1 MRAAPHSFAC
11 LAAAW
16 ISLTTIVHAQA
27 GECSDY
33 SGRTGRVC
41 SAAIDGTRALHPIAG
56 LLVSGGNPVL
66 GTANTLGGLGHFSVT
81 ARANAAHVVLP
92 DVNYG
97 GSTSTVPAS
106 DETFAPTPLVE
117 VAVGLYGGMPSG
129 LLAIDLLGSA
139 QLLPTGQ
146 IDHLTIESGARRIGD
161 VALGLGYGARVG
173 LVRESG
179 HLPGVA
185 VGIMRRDIPQ
195 LAYGDLA
202 EGDQY
207 SYAVNLHA
215 TNLRVVASK
224 QLLLFDVAAGLGWDK
239 YTGDASVQFR
249 DPVTSLVQP
258 EIPFDLNQSRILAF
272 LDAGIDLSPVTLLG
286 ELGYQGAKD
295 HKLSTDFEDFDT
307 TKGKFFASFGLRM
320 GF

>member
-1 MRAAPHSFAC
+1 MRAAPRSSASVV
-11 LAAAW
+11 AAL
-16 ISLTTIVHAQA
+16 ISLTTMVHAQA
-27 GECSDY
+27 SECSDY
-33 SGRTGRVC
+33 SGRTERVC

-92 DVNYG
+92 DVNYD

-106 DETFAPTPLVE
+106 DETFAPTPLLE
-117 VAVGLYGGMPSG
+117 VAAGIYGGMPSG
-129 LLAIDLLGSA
+129 LLAIDFLGSA
-139 QLLPTGQ
+139 QLLPTDQ
-146 IDHLTIESGARRIGD
+146 IDHLTVESGARRIGD
-161 VALGLGYGARVG
+161 VALGFGYGVRVG

-179 HLPGVA
+179 PVPGVS
-185 VGIMRRDIPQ
+185 VSVMRRDIPQ

-202 EGDQY
+202 DGDQY

-224 QLLLFDVAAGLGWDK
+224 QLAIVDVAAGLGWDK

-258 EIPFDLNQSRILAF
+258 EIPFDLNQSRALAF
-272 LDAGIDLSPVTLLG
+272 LDAGLDLSAVKLLG
-286 ELGYQGAKD
+286 EVGYQGAQD
-295 HKLSTDFEDFDT
+295 QKLSTDFEDFDT
-307 TKGKFFASFGLRM
+307 TKGKFFASFGLRV

>member
-1 MRAAPHSFAC
+1 M
-11 LAAAW
+11 
-16 ISLTTIVHAQA
+16 VHAQA
-27 GECSDY
+27 SECSNY
-33 SGRTGRVC
+33 SGRTGRIC
-41 SAAIDGTRALHPIAG
+41 TAAIDGTRALHPIAG

-66 GTANTLGGLGHFSVT
+66 GTANTMGGLGHFSVT

-92 DVNYG
+92 DVNYD

-106 DETFAPTPLVE
+106 DETFAPTPLIE
-117 VAVGLYGGMPSG
+117 VAAGLYGGMPSG
-129 LLAIDLLGSA
+129 LLSIDLLGSA

-146 IDHLTIESGARRIGD
+146 IDHLTVESGARRIGD

-173 LVRESG
+173 VMRENG
-179 HLPGVA
+179 PLPAVA
-185 VGIMRRDIPQ
+185 VSIMRRDLPR

-202 EGDQY
+202 NGDQY
-207 SYAVNLHA
+207 NYAVNLHA

-224 QLLLFDVAAGLGWDK
+224 QLAIFDAAVGLGWDK

-258 EIPFDLNQSRILAF
+258 KIPFDLNQSRALAF
-272 LDAGIDLSPVTLLG
+272 LDGGITLSVVKLLG
-286 ELGYQGAKD
+286 EVGYQGAKD
-295 HKLSTDFEDFDT
+295 RKLSTEFEDFNT
-307 TKGKFFASFGLRM
+307 TKGKFFASFGLRV

>member
-1 MRAAPHSFAC
+1 MRAAPRSFAC
-11 LAAAW
+11 LAAVW
-16 ISLTTIVHAQA
+16 ITLTTMAQA
-27 GECSDY
+27 QASECSAY
-33 SGRTGRVC
+33 SGSAGRVC

-66 GTANTLGGLGHFSVT
+66 GTANTQGGLGHFSVT

-92 DVNYG
+92 DVNYD

-117 VAVGLYGGMPSG
+117 VAAGIYGGMPSG
-129 LLAIDLLGSA
+129 LLAIDFLGSA
-139 QLLPTGQ
+139 QLLPTDQ
-146 IDHLTIESGARRIGD
+146 IDHLTVESGARRIGD
-161 VALGLGYGARVG
+161 IALGLGYGARLG
-173 LVRESG
+173 LLRENG
-179 HLPGVA
+179 PLPAVA
-185 VGIMRRDIPQ
+185 VSIMRRDLPQ

-207 SYAVNLHA
+207 NYAVNLHA

-224 QLLLFDVAAGLGWDK
+224 QLMIFDVAAGLGWDK

-258 EIPFDLNQSRILAF
+258 KIPFDLNQSRVLGF
-272 LDAGIDLSPVTLLG
+272 LDAGINLSAVTLLG
-286 ELGYQGAKD
+286 EVGYQGAKD
-295 HKLSTDFEDFDT
+295 QKLSTDFEDFDT
-307 TKGKFFASFGLRM
+307 TEGKFFASFGLRV